1 MDIIKKLNSAK
12 PERCICN
19 WRIKLGECAALASS
33 YHMVV
38 VDGNEGLVE
47 ANLMLD
53 PKAKPDEESYKD
65 AKIKILTRYEAIVE
79 NAKYLFTV
87 SYKGFKSVKVKD
99 KVKVGEHFY
108 NTKYI
113 KPYLKNENVEVWKD
127 NGVLLLRQS
136 DRDIVVMYCIAE
148 DDDTINDMEEYKV

>member
-12 PERCICN
+12 PERGIFN
-19 WRIKLGECAALASS
+19 WRIKLGECAALVSS

-47 ANLMLD
+47 ANLTLD
-53 PKAKPDEESYKD
+53 PKAKPDEESYEA
-65 AKIKILTRYEAIVE
+65 AKIKILTRYETIVE

-87 SYKGFKSVKVKD
+87 SYKGLKSVKD

-127 NGVLLLRQS
+127 NGVILLRQS
-136 DRDIVVMYCIAE
+136 DRDIVVMCCIAE
-148 DDDTINDMEEYKV
+148 GDNTINNMEEYKV

>member
-12 PERCICN
+12 PERGIVN

-38 VDGNEGLVE
+38 ADGNEGLVE

-53 PKAKPDEESYKD
+53 PKAKPDEESYND
-65 AKIKILTRYEAIVE
+65 AKSKILTRYETIVE

-87 SYKGFKSVKVKD
+87 SYKGLKSVKVKD

-108 NTKYI
+108 NAKYI
-113 KPYLKNENVEVWKD
+113 KPYLKNENIEVWKN

-148 DDDTINDMEEYKV
+148 DDDTINNMEEYKV

>member
-12 PERCICN
+12 PERGTFN
-19 WRIKLGECAALASS
+19 WRIKLGECTALASS

-38 VDGNEGLVE
+38 ADGNEGLVE
-47 ANLMLD
+47 ANLTLD
-53 PKAKPDEESYKD
+53 PKAKPDEESYEA
-65 AKIKILTRYEAIVE
+65 AKIKILTCYETIVE

-87 SYKGFKSVKVKD
+87 SYKGLKSVKD
-99 KVKVGEHFY
+99 KVKVEEHFY

-113 KPYLKNENVEVWKD
+113 KPYLKNENIEVWKN

-136 DRDIVVMYCIAE
+136 DRDIVVMCCIAE
-148 DDDTINDMEEYKV
+148 DDNTINNMEAYKV

>member
-12 PERCICN
+12 PERGIFN
-19 WRIKLGECAALASS
+19 WRIKLGECAALVSS
-33 YHMVV
+33 YHMIV

-47 ANLMLD
+47 ANLTLD
-53 PKAKPDEESYKD
+53 PKAKPDEESYKA
-65 AKIKILTRYEAIVE
+65 AKIKILTRYETIVE

-87 SYKGFKSVKVKD
+87 SYKGLKSMKD
-99 KVKVGEHFY
+99 RVKVGEHFY

-136 DRDIVVMYCIAE
+136 DRDIVVMCCIAE
-148 DDDTINDMEEYKV
+148 DDNTINNMEEYKV

>member
-12 PERCICN
+12 PERGIFN

-47 ANLMLD
+47 ANLTLD

-87 SYKGFKSVKVKD
+87 SYKGLKSVKD
-99 KVKVGEHFY
+99 KVKVEEHFY

-113 KPYLKNENVEVWKD
+113 KPYLKNENIEVWKN

-136 DRDIVVMYCIAE
+136 DRDIVVMCCIAE
-148 DDDTINDMEEYKV
+148 DDNTINNMEEYKV

>member
-12 PERCICN
+12 PERGTFN
-19 WRIKLGECAALASS
+19 WRIKLGECTALASS

-38 VDGNEGLVE
+38 ADGNEGLVE
-47 ANLMLD
+47 ANLTLD
-53 PKAKPDEESYKD
+53 PKAKPDEESYKA
-65 AKIKILTRYEAIVE
+65 AKIKILTLYETIVE
-79 NAKYLFTV
+79 NSKYLFTV
-87 SYKGFKSVKVKD
+87 SYKGLKSVKD

-113 KPYLKNENVEVWKD
+113 KPYLKNENIEVWKN

-136 DRDIVVMYCIAE
+136 DRDIVVMCCIAE
-148 DDDTINDMEEYKV
+148 DDNTINNMEEYKV

>member
-12 PERCICN
+12 PERCIVN
-19 WRIKLGECAALASS
+19 WRIKLGECAVLASS

-53 PKAKPDEESYKD
+53 PKAKPDEESYND
-65 AKIKILTRYEAIVE
+65 AKSKILTRYETIVE

-87 SYKGFKSVKVKD
+87 SYKGLKSMKD

-113 KPYLKNENVEVWKD
+113 KPYLKNENIEVWKN

-148 DDDTINDMEEYKV
+148 DDDTINNMEEYKV

>member
-1 MDIIKKLNSAK
+1 MNIIKKLNSAK
-12 PERCICN
+12 PERGIFN
-19 WRIKLGECAALASS
+19 WRIKLGECAALVSS

-47 ANLMLD
+47 ANLTLD
-53 PKAKPDEESYKD
+53 PKAKPDEESYEA
-65 AKIKILTRYEAIVE
+65 AKIKILTLYETIVE

-87 SYKGFKSVKVKD
+87 SYKGLKSVKD
-99 KVKVGEHFY
+99 KVKVEEHFY

-113 KPYLKNENVEVWKD
+113 KPYLRNENVEVWKN

-136 DRDIVVMYCIAE
+136 DRDIVVMCCIAE
-148 DDDTINDMEEYKV
+148 DDETINNMKEYKV

>member
-12 PERCICN
+12 PERCIVN
-19 WRIKLGECAALASS
+19 WRIKLGECAVLASS

-53 PKAKPDEESYKD
+53 PKAKPDEESYND
-65 AKIKILTRYEAIVE
+65 AKSKILTRYETIVD

-87 SYKGFKSVKVKD
+87 SYKGLKSMKD

-113 KPYLKNENVEVWKD
+113 KPYLKNENIEVWKN

-148 DDDTINDMEEYKV
+148 DDDTINNMEEYKV

>member
-12 PERCICN
+12 PERCIFN

-47 ANLMLD
+47 ANLTLD

-87 SYKGFKSVKVKD
+87 SYKGLKSVKD

-113 KPYLKNENVEVWKD
+113 KPYLKNENVEVWKN

-148 DDDTINDMEEYKV
+148 DDNTINNMEEYKV

>member
-1 MDIIKKLNSAK
+1 MNIIEKLNSAK
-12 PERCICN
+12 PERCIFN

-33 YHMVV
+33 YHIVV

-47 ANLMLD
+47 ANLTLD

-65 AKIKILTRYEAIVE
+65 AKIKILTRYEAIVD

-87 SYKGFKSVKVKD
+87 SYKGLKSVKVKD

-108 NTKYI
+108 NAKYI
-113 KPYLKNENVEVWKD
+113 KPYLKNENVEVWKN

-148 DDDTINDMEEYKV
+148 DDDTTNNMEEYKV

>member
-12 PERCICN
+12 PERGIFN

-38 VDGNEGLVE
+38 ADGNEGLVE
-47 ANLMLD
+47 ANLTLD
-53 PKAKPDEESYKD
+53 PKAKPDEESYEA
-65 AKIKILTRYEAIVE
+65 AKIKILTRYETIVE

-87 SYKGFKSVKVKD
+87 SYKGLKSVKD

-113 KPYLKNENVEVWKD
+113 KPYIKNENVEVWKN

-148 DDDTINDMEEYKV
+148 DDDTINNMEEYKV